1 MSVTTLQR
9 LSEFGTSAG
18 VPAKDTAPDLPGAP
32 ADGVKRCSSRRTRAC
47 KLLKCS
53 LCSLV
58 LSSCCVCPPV
68 VCRSRRCCLCR
79 RLCVV
84 LVSSPLMCPSML
96 LCRTV
101 WLKFLV
107 NKKKK
112 KSLGLSFTPYSKAD
126 CPSNKAFKTESV
138 SSPAV
143 IGGAGIRSIDASVPA
158 KKSDT
163 FCRSLCNCG
172 VHPE

>member
-1 MSVTTLQR
+1 MSTSRIGLCRYWRSTLCSFRRFFVSTLRWPSFSLVAVMQTMLSVSLCLGSTAGRVWSSWIGTTFFVSHYNLYSWGLPFLRRPTSYTTLV
-9 LSEFGTSAG
+9 L
-18 VPAKDTAPDLPGAP
+18 V
-32 ADGVKRCSSRRTRAC
+32 V
-47 KLLKCS
+47 LKCS

-84 LVSSPLMCPSML
+84 LVSSPLLCPSML

-107 NKKKK
+107 NKKNKK
-112 KSLGLSFTPYSKAD
+112 REIQS
-126 CPSNKAFKTESV
+126 
-138 SSPAV
+138 
-143 IGGAGIRSIDASVPA
+143 
-158 KKSDT
+158 
-163 FCRSLCNCG
+163 
-172 VHPE
+172 